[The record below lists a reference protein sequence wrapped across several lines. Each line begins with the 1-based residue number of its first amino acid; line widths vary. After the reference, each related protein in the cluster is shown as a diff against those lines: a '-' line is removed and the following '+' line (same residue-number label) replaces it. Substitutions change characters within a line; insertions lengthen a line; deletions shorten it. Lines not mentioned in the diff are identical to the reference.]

1 MFQFKRGESKRPP
14 GVRGT
19 VRRDEPDLATVQA
32 VHNDAFTTRV
42 RGTVRRDEP
51 NIGTVQAVH
60 NDAFTTRVRG
70 TVRRDE
76 PDIGTVQTVHNDV
89 FTTNNLETDASE
101 FDHQV
106 HRTSLSIKPR

>member
-19 VRRDEPDLATVQA
+19 VRRDEPDIA
-32 VHNDAFTTRV
+32 
-42 RGTVRRDEP
+42 
-51 NIGTVQAVH
+51 TVQAVH

-76 PDIGTVQTVHNDV
+76 PDIATVQAVHNV
-89 FTTNNLETDASE
+89 AFTTNNLEADTSE
-101 FDHQV
+101 FNHQV
-106 HRTSLSIKPR
+106 HRTSMSSKPRC